1 MSDNEQDNSF
11 AGKVVLV
18 TGSSRG
24 IGRAC
29 IQHFARAGASVVV
42 NALHHPEDADELV
55 AEINAQFP
63 EKAIK
68 VQADVTDEA
77 AVDMLFKTVIDHWG
91 RLDVLVN
98 NAGIHRDGLLMRM
111 PLANFQQVID
121 VNLKSLFLCCK
132 QASRLMLKQ
141 KSGRIVNIAS
151 VVGRSGNAGQTNY
164 AASKA
169 GVIAFTQSLAQEL
182 AARQITVNAVA
193 PGFIDSDMTRHFS
206 DAQREK
212 ILQKIPQGRF
222 GGCDEVAEVVLF
234 LSSDRCRYVTGQ
246 TLNVDGGMVMM

>member
-1 MSDNEQDNSF
+1 MTKEFHNR
-11 AGKVVLV
+11 VVLV

-29 IQHFARAGASVVV
+29 IERFAEAGARVVI
-42 NALHHPEDADELV
+42 NALHHPEEADALLKQLQE
-55 AEINAQFP
+55 QYP
-63 EKAIK
+63 EQSIK

-77 AVDMLFKTVIDHWG
+77 QVKNLFDTVMDRWG

-98 NAGIHRDGLLMRM
+98 NAGIHRDQLLLRM
-111 PLANFQQVID
+111 PLEDFQSVID

-132 QASRLMLKQ
+132 QASRIMLKQ

-151 VVGRSGNAGQTNY
+151 VVGRTGNAGQSNY

-182 AARQITVNAVA
+182 ATRQIAVNAVA
-193 PGFIDSDMTRHFS
+193 PGFIDSDMTRHFN
-206 DAQREK
+206 ANQREK
-212 ILQKIPQGRF
+212 LLQKIPQGRF
-222 GGCDEVAEVVLF
+222 GQCEEVAEVVLF

>member
-1 MSDNEQDNSF
+1 MAQAFHNQ
-11 AGKVVLV
+11 VVLV

-29 IQHFARAGASVVV
+29 IERFAEAGARVVI
-42 NALHHPEDADELV
+42 NALHHPEEADVLLQQLQER
-55 AEINAQFP
+55 FP
-63 EKAIK
+63 EQSMKI
-68 VQADVTDEA
+68 VADVTDENQ
-77 AVDMLFKTVIDHWG
+77 VQQLFDTVLERWG

-98 NAGIHRDGLLMRM
+98 NAGIHRDQLLMRM
-111 PLANFQQVID
+111 PLERFQEVID

-132 QASRLMLKQ
+132 QASRIMLKQ
-141 KSGRIVNIAS
+141 KSGKIVNIAS
-151 VVGRSGNAGQTNY
+151 VVGRTGNAGQSNY

-182 AARQITVNAVA
+182 APRQIAVNAVA
-193 PGFIDSDMTRHFS
+193 PGFIDSDMTRHFNA
-206 DAQREK
+206 DQREK
-212 ILQKIPQGRF
+212 LLQKIPQGRF
-222 GGCDEVAEVVLF
+222 GRCEEVAEVVLF

>member
-1 MSDNEQDNSF
+1 MSNAFNNQ
-11 AGKVVLV
+11 VVLV

-29 IQHFARAGASVVV
+29 IERFAEAGARVVI
-42 NALHHPEDADELV
+42 NALHHPEEADSLLQQLQER
-55 AEINAQFP
+55 FP
-63 EKAIK
+63 EQSMR
-68 VQADVTDEA
+68 VLADVTDEA
-77 AVDMLFKTVIDHWG
+77 QVKQLFDTVMERWG

-98 NAGIHRDGLLMRM
+98 NAGIHRDHLLLRM
-111 PLANFQQVID
+111 SLEHFQEVID

-132 QASRLMLKQ
+132 QASRIMLKQ

-151 VVGRSGNAGQTNY
+151 VVGRTGNAGQSNY

-182 AARQITVNAVA
+182 ASRQIAVNAVA
-193 PGFIDSDMTRHFS
+193 PGFIDSDMTRHFNEN
-206 DAQREK
+206 QREK
-212 ILQKIPQGRF
+212 LLQKIPQGRF
-222 GGCDEVAEVVLF
+222 GQCEEVAEVVLF

>member
-1 MSDNEQDNSF
+1 MERFDD
-11 AGKVVLV
+11 KVVLV

-24 IGRAC
+24 IGKAC
-29 IQHFARAGASVVV
+29 VERFAAVGAKVVV
-42 NALHHPEDADELV
+42 NALHHPDEADALV
-55 AEINAQFP
+55 SALNARYG
-63 EKAIK
+63 ECAMKS
-68 VQADVTDEA
+68 VADVTDPEQ
-77 AVDMLFKTVIDHWG
+77 VDALFAQTLARWG

-98 NAGIHRDGLLMRM
+98 NAGMHRDSLLMRM
-111 PLANFQQVID
+111 SLDSFQQVVD

-132 QASRLMLKQ
+132 QASRIMLKQ

-151 VVGRSGNAGQTNY
+151 VVGRTGNAGQSNY

-169 GVIAFTQSLAQEL
+169 GVIGFTQSLAQEL
-182 AARQITVNAVA
+182 ASRHIAVNAVA

-206 DAQREK
+206 EAQRQK

-222 GGCDEVAEVVLF
+222 GACEEVAEVVLF

>member
-1 MSDNEQDNSF
+1 MTKEFHNR
-11 AGKVVLV
+11 VVLV

-29 IQHFARAGASVVV
+29 IERFAEAGARVVI
-42 NALHHPEDADELV
+42 NALHHPEEADILLQYLQ
-55 AEINAQFP
+55 NQYP
-63 EKAIK
+63 EQSIK
-68 VQADVTDEA
+68 VQADVTDEQQ
-77 AVDMLFKTVIDHWG
+77 VQHLFDTVMERWG

-98 NAGIHRDGLLMRM
+98 NAGIHRDQLLLKM
-111 PLANFQQVID
+111 PLERFQEVID

-132 QASRLMLKQ
+132 LASRIMLKQ
-141 KSGRIVNIAS
+141 KSGRIVNMAS
-151 VVGRSGNAGQTNY
+151 VVGRTGNAGQSNY

-182 AARQITVNAVA
+182 ASRQIAVNAVA
-193 PGFIDSDMTRHFS
+193 PGFIDSDMTRHFNES
-206 DAQREK
+206 QKEK
-212 ILQKIPQGRF
+212 LLQKIPQGRF
-222 GGCDEVAEVVLF
+222 GRCEEVAEVVLF